1 MNFASDNTAGAS
13 PEILEALTR
22 ANEGRAMPYGD
33 DEITARLK
41 ERISEIFEAPV
52 EVFPVATGTAANALS
67 LALMTP
73 AWGAVWCHGE
83 SHVNTDE
90 CGAPE
95 FYTAGAKLIPL
106 DGEHG
111 RFTARVLAEAV
122 ESAGHRGVHGALP
135 SAVSISQASE
145 AGTVYTPDQIADI
158 SALCRSRDLGLHMDG
173 ARFANAVVS
182 LGCSPAE
189 ASWKA
194 GVDILSFGA
203 TKNGALA
210 AEAVVVFSESLRARA
225 DELAFRR
232 KRAAHLFSK
241 MRFLS
246 AQLEAYLTDDLW
258 LRNARHANEMTARLA
273 GGLSGI
279 AGARVIHPVEANE
292 IFPVLPAAMREGLRE
307 AGFEFYDGPDGGEDC
322 VRLICAFDT
331 AREDVD
337 AFLAAARSLAA

>member
-1 MNFASDNTAGAS
+1 MNFASDNTAGFS
-13 PEILEALTR
+13 PEMLEALSR

-33 DEITARLK
+33 DEITARVK
-41 ERISEIFEAPV
+41 ERFSEVFEAPV

-83 SHVNTDE
+83 SHVNIDE

-95 FYTAGAKLIPL
+95 FYTGGAKLIPL
-106 DGEHG
+106 SGEHG
-111 RFTARVLAEAV
+111 KFTARALAEAV
-122 ESAGHRGVHGALP
+122 EFAGYRGVHEVLP

-145 AGTVYTPDQIADI
+145 AGTVYTPGEIAAI
-158 SALCRSRDLGLHMDG
+158 SELCRSRGLGLHMDG

-194 GVDILSFGA
+194 GIDILSFGA

-210 AEAVVVFSESLRARA
+210 AEAVVVFSESLRAKA
-225 DELAFRR
+225 DELGFRR

-246 AQLEAYLTDDLW
+246 AQLEAYLAGDLW
-258 LRNARHANEMTARLA
+258 LRNARHANEMAARLA
-273 GGLSGI
+273 EGLSAS
-279 AGARVIHPVEANE
+279 AGARPVYPVQANE
-292 IFPVLPAAMREGLRE
+292 VFTVLPAAMREGLRKE
-307 AGFEFYDGPDGGEDC
+307 GFRFYDWPDGGAGC

-337 AFLAAARSLAA
+337 AFLATAHRLAA